1 MSSFVTPPYS
11 PITNR
16 FVDGSSIAPSISPI
30 SHAPS
35 FSSTDSRQDRWSH
48 VFDLAFKSVV
58 HITTNVHVNFDTHTA
73 GQTTATGFVVDAENG
88 IILSNR
94 HVMTCAP
101 ATHRARF
108 ENTESVR
115 LMPWYYDPVFDFA
128 FFKYNPKDLQT
139 ATPEA
144 IRLAP
149 DKAIEGLEIRVISC
163 DAGQPISVSSGTIAD
178 TRKRRACAHCC
189 FDYHEFNTF
198 YCVAAAGTSGGS
210 SGAPVLDI
218 EGDAVALNVGGI
230 SKTQQSLFLPLHRIV
245 KTLDTLRQ
253 GSMPMRGTLQAM
265 FQFEPNEFLVKAG
278 LPLKDIY
285 IMYPAFAT
293 NKGMLRVDSIVP
305 DSPVAGKLMV
315 GDFVVAINSQPV
327 LDFESLLDV

>member
-30 SHAPS
+30 SHASS

-58 HITTNVHVNFDTHTA
+58 HITTNVHVNFDTHTG

-94 HVMTCAP
+94 YVMTCAP
-101 ATHRARF
+101 ATHRVRF

-144 IRLAP
+144 IRLVP

-163 DAGQPISVSSGTIAD
+163 DA
-178 TRKRRACAHCC
+178 
-189 FDYHEFNTF
+189 
-198 YCVAAAGTSGGS
+198 AAAGTSGGS

-230 SKTQQSLFLPLHRIV
+230 SKTQQSLFLPLHRIF